1 MVSGPPKKAYND
13 VKECDSRTSIST
25 IKQEINNNLFLNAE
39 KISSSICNFENSLDK
54 ISCVY
59 PQRILSQLILGH
71 TIPIWKLLLTPPLFS
86 PSRSYLLIRD
96 WCVEQKAIH
105 LTLF

>member
-1 MVSGPPKKAYND
+1 M
-13 VKECDSRTSIST
+13 
-25 IKQEINNNLFLNAE
+25 NNNLFLNAE
-39 KISSSICNFENSLDK
+39 KINSSDK

-71 TIPIWKLLLTPPLFS
+71 SIPIWKLLVIPPLFA

-96 WCVEQKAIH
+96 GCVKQKAIY
-105 LTLF
+105 LTQQTSFLPLISPQ